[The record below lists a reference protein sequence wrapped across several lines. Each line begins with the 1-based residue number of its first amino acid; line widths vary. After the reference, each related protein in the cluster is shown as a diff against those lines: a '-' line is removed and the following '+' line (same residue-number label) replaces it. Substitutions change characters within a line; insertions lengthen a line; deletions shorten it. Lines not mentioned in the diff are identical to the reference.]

1 MEPNLDDPWSRKL
14 ATASWS
20 PSCVSK
26 VLGGS
31 NLQSHETSYVTTGN
45 KIWQHLHPQHRCV
58 FMPSSLPSSLS
69 SLTSGILWASS
80 LDPETQIWLQKC
92 RLAAPGRLRFLQR
105 HLARHAGTCAIDHGV
120 ADFHLGTSLF
130 SLNWHIYFFILVPNQ
145 IHPIV

>member
-26 VLGGS
+26 VLWGLES
-31 NLQSHETSYVTTGN
+31 PIAWNFIRNYRQQ
-45 KIWQHLHPQHRCV
+45 IRQHLHPQHPCV

-69 SLTSGILWASS
+69 SLTSGPQV
-80 LDPETQIWLQKC
+80 DPKTKIWLQKC